1 MFKELHNR
9 KIPEELKFFLGG
21 NDGNNELKF
30 QAMQNIG
37 MVNESN
43 EHFFDYLLSDFAHMV
58 LSKNK
63 MKTYL
68 DTGNICYNNLNMRE
82 SIYSFMCAQQN
93 GTKNL

>member
-1 MFKELHNR
+1 
-9 KIPEELKFFLGG
+9 
-21 NDGNNELKF
+21 
-30 QAMQNIG
+30 

-43 EHFFDYLLSDFAHMV
+43 EHFFDYLLSDFARMV

-93 GTKNL
+93 GTKNLSILIEILLMILSFTWMK